1 MRFGF
6 SQTII
11 SLLTLILL
19 CSQGSLLHAGTQ
31 PQGAVPG
38 RFVVK
43 LSGRVTATAISHS
56 LADNQQLEPVIPES
70 SRQDLIGVDEWERVY
85 CLHTTDETLTAD
97 RIRLQLGFE
106 NVEYVEP
113 DYYIDF
119 YAFPTDS
126 LFTNQWYLY
135 NTGQDYLAV
144 DRVDGEFNDTL
155 ALRQGIA
162 GSDIGLRDVYQNPPD
177 ITSRIVV
184 AVVDT
189 GVDPTHP
196 ELQGRLWQNP
206 DEIPDNGLDD
216 DHNGYVDDIIGYDV
230 SGDTISLGDVIGDN
244 DPSDDFGHGTHIAGI
259 IAATQN
265 SHGIAGISPSS
276 EIMAVKIRPNGT
288 TVVGAKGIVYAVNSG
303 ANIINVS
310 WGTPFESLLLQD
322 AIEYAHDNGVLVC
335 VSAGN
340 SGDVRY
346 YYPAAIPESFTVAAG
361 NSYGLVTGFSTY
373 GPHIDLCAPGDNILS
388 LRAAGTDMYA
398 EAQEPLVHIVGDDSL
413 YYLADGTSM
422 AAPMV
427 AGAAALIWSVR
438 PHLTLEQIEADLT
451 SGARDMID
459 PFGIGDSLPGFDSL
473 SGYGYLDVGRSLDIA
488 RQGGLFFISPAPRTR
503 HVGQVELRAAPT
515 ENYSGGWELYA
526 TTSTNPNDWQLLAS
540 GTAPPP
546 DSVLYV
552 LDDPLFAGQVTLK
565 LVDDYSTARFLSVT
579 LVMESRLELTSPI
592 TGAEYDYNI
601 PVAGRAYGSDFES
614 LSVYYRRTGGAR
626 EFLFETGGEYFDS
639 LIYSWNASGIT
650 LGEYTVFL
658 EGRFQSGIR
667 IDSVTFLLTSAFAEG
682 WPQNLS
688 GRGAL
693 TAVADDLDRD
703 GTKELIVGTTY
714 GLNVFHSDGRP
725 VEGFPVL
732 FGSSA
737 RCIPATYDA
746 DRDGYDEIIC
756 TSDSGLHVFNHD
768 GSYADNS
775 WPVQREFISWGYG
788 VSNPTVT
795 QLDIAL
801 DSAIVVFDG
810 LGNVLAYEFNGLPYF
825 KSNEGW
831 YGSFSI
837 PQQASAFFNGNGLS
851 GADLDGDGYNELVAS
866 YSGVTH
872 AGVAVFEGR
881 SGRPAFGRPLP
892 YVIEGAG
899 VYGTVLADLTG
910 DTLPEIVMS
919 GFDSTGVTTLWVRS
933 HGTEEVPGWPRRL
946 PEIKD
951 WMGSYPMAADLDLD
965 GIPEI
970 LATFYEL
977 DIGVLYIFRADGTPY
992 RTIEG
997 RPAGEAYRYA
1007 ATFGAPV
1014 VANLVGDSY
1023 PEIVIR
1029 SGHIFPGSGREKV
1042 HILDYLANPIPG
1054 WPIQTPTDPGL
1065 VFSTPY
1071 APLVDDVDGDGLV
1084 ELVLVGEGL
1093 NVFVWDFEASYEDGK
1108 NCGRVLMDN
1117 QNSSIYHGSGVIT
1130 DVPTGPTGALP
1141 RRFQLHQNYPNPFNP
1156 TTAISFELPVA
1167 QNTRLEVFNVL
1178 GQRVSV
1184 LVDQWLPAGSHT
1196 IGFDGSNLASGVY
1209 LYRLKTDTHE
1219 DTRKMVMVK

>member
-1 MRFGF
+1 MRFRYR
-6 SQTII
+6 QAII
-11 SLLTLILL
+11 GVLTLVLA
-19 CSQGSLLHAGTQ
+19 SGPGSLLCAGI
-31 PQGAVPG
+31 PSQGAVPG

-43 LSGRVTATAISHS
+43 LSGRVSATAISQS
-56 LADNQQLEPVIPES
+56 LADNQRLEPIVPEGS
-70 SRQDLIGVDEWERVY
+70 GRDLIGVEQWERVY
-85 CLHTTDETLTAD
+85 CLRTTDETLTAE
-97 RIRLQLGFE
+97 RIRLQLGPA

-113 DYYIDF
+113 EYYIDF
-119 YAFPTDS
+119 YAFPSDS
-126 LFTNQWYLY
+126 LFADQWYLY
-135 NTGQDYLAV
+135 NTGQHYLAV
-144 DRVDGEFNDTL
+144 DRIEGEFNDTL
-155 ALRQGIA
+155 ALRQGTA
-162 GSDIGLRDVYQNPPD
+162 GRDIGLRNLYQSPPD
-177 ITSRIVV
+177 ITAKIVV

-196 ELQGRLWQNP
+196 ELQGRFWQNS

-216 DHNGYVDDIIGYDV
+216 DHNGYVDDIIGYDI
-230 SGDTISLGDVIGDN
+230 SGDTIAIGDVIGDN

-259 IAATQN
+259 IAATSN
-265 SHGIAGISPSS
+265 SHGVAGIAPSS

-322 AIEYAHDNGVLVC
+322 AVEYAHANGVLVC

-340 SGDVRY
+340 SGDFRY
-346 YYPAAIPESFTVAAG
+346 LYPAAIPESFTVAAG
-361 NSYGLVTGFSTY
+361 DSRGFVAGFSTY
-373 GPHIDLCAPGDNILS
+373 GPHIDLCAPGENILS

-398 EAQEPLVHIVGDDSL
+398 EAHEPRVHIVGDDSL

-438 PHLTLEQIEADLT
+438 PELTLEQIEADLT

-473 SGYGYLDVGRSLDIA
+473 SGFGYLDVGRSLSIA
-488 RQGGLFFISPAPRTR
+488 RQGGLFFVSPAPRTR
-503 HVGQVELRAAPT
+503 HVGQVELRAASA
-515 ENYSGGWELYA
+515 EGYSGGWELYA
-526 TTSTNPNDWQLLAS
+526 AASTNPNDWQLLTFGS
-540 GTAPPP
+540 APPP

-552 LDDPLFAGQVTLK
+552 LDDPQFEGQVTLK
-565 LVDDYSTARFLSVT
+565 LLDDFGTPRLLTVT
-579 LVMESRLELTSPI
+579 LVMESRLELTSPVA
-592 TGAEYDYNI
+592 GAEYDYNI
-601 PVAGRAYGSDFES
+601 PVSGRAFGPDFES
-614 LSVYYRRTGGAR
+614 LSVYYRRTGGPR

-650 LGEYTVFL
+650 LGEYTIYL
-658 EGRFQSGIR
+658 EGHFQSGLR
-667 IDSVTFLLTSAFAEG
+667 SDSVTFLLTSAFAEG

-693 TAVADDLDRD
+693 TAVADDLDHD

-725 VEGFPVL
+725 MEGFPVL

-737 RCIPATYDA
+737 RCIPAIYDVNH
-746 DRDGYDEIIC
+746 DGYDEIIC
-756 TSDSGLHVFNHD
+756 TSDSGLNVFNHD
-768 GSYADNS
+768 GSYADS
-775 WPVQREFISWGYG
+775 LWPVYREFISWGYG

-795 QLDIAL
+795 LLGIAR

-810 LGNVLAYEFNGLPYF
+810 LGNVLAYTFEGVPYHA
-825 KSNEGW
+825 SREGW
-831 YGSFSI
+831 FASFQNQ
-837 PQQASAFFNGNGLS
+837 PQASAFFNGNGLS

-866 YSGVTH
+866 YYGVTH

-899 VYGTVLADLTG
+899 VNGTVLADLNS

-919 GFDSTGVTTLWVRS
+919 GFDSAGVTTLWARS
-933 HGTEEVPGWPRRL
+933 HGTEEVPGWPKRL

-965 GIPEI
+965 GTPEI

-997 RPAGEAYRYA
+997 RPAGEAYRYP

-1029 SGHIFPGSGREKV
+1029 SGHIFPGGGREEV
-1042 HILDYLANPIPG
+1042 HILDHLGVPLAG
-1054 WPIQTPTDPGL
+1054 WPIQTPTDPSQ

-1093 NVFVWDFEASYEDGK
+1093 NMFAWDFEASYENGK
-1108 NCGRVLMDN
+1108 NCGRILMDN
-1117 QNSSIYHGSGVIT
+1117 QNSSIYHGSGPVT
-1130 DVPTGPTGALP
+1130 DVPTEPAGTLP

-1167 QNTRLEVFNVL
+1167 ENTRLEVFNVL
-1178 GQRVSV
+1178 GQRVAV
-1184 LVDQWLPAGSHT
+1184 LADQWLPAGSHT
-1196 IGFDGSNLASGVY
+1196 IGFDGSDLASGVY